1 MTKDNF
7 VSGFKNGKTIIAQYD
22 MLNGQISI
30 MTVKQLRSRSPG
42 LAVKGGDSYQKV
54 VSSNPRAGYWMDIF
68 HFNLF

>member
-54 VSSNPRAGYWMDIF
+54 VRSNRNTGYWIDNF
-68 HFNLF
+68 SH